1 VIFFYDIFPAARQIM
16 ADAGITLHY
25 LTTWRDVLAV
35 AAEKDMLASE
45 QIKTIEAFLDDP
57 AAWSASHG
65 GTQ

>member
-35 AAEKDMLASE
+35 AAEKGMLASE

-65 GTQ
+65 GAE

>member
-1 VIFFYDIFPAARQIM
+1 M

-57 AAWSASHG
+57 AEWSASHG